1 MTHVTCRLTAKNRD
15 QLRNPTLCCWVWA
28 SFTFFTTITRRHSW
42 WGMHV
47 TGGNER
53 GRMFGSGAQHRWS
66 NFDHSGCMA
75 GFVSCKK
82 KNRNAKNMAS
92 AGARA
97 YMGVCGRCPQRGPG
111 QSPWWG
117 GQGGEAPLKL
127 KAFYCQSEQIWI
139 LFIIGLLN
147 FAAICRKGPERR
159 SGDQKKNRN
168 GVPAGN
174 EPWCMG
180 EFGADSSA
188 PRDVRPL
195 LCRVGR

>member
-28 SFTFFTTITRRHSW
+28 TFTFFTTITRLHSW

-53 GRMFGSGAQHRWS
+53 GRMFGRGAQHRWS

-97 YMGVCGRCPQRGPG
+97 YMEVCGRCPQRGPG

-117 GQGGEAPLKL
+117 GQGGEAPPEAEGILLPKRANL
-127 KAFYCQSEQIWI
+127 NIIHYWFIKFCSYIPKRTGTAFRWSKKE
-139 LFIIGLLN
+139 L
-147 FAAICRKGPERR
+147 ERR
-159 SGDQKKNRN
+159 SGAFRLETNP
-168 GVPAGN
+168 GVHCTN
-174 EPWCMG
+174 TKW
-180 EFGADSSA
+180 
-188 PRDVRPL
+188 
-195 LCRVGR
+195 